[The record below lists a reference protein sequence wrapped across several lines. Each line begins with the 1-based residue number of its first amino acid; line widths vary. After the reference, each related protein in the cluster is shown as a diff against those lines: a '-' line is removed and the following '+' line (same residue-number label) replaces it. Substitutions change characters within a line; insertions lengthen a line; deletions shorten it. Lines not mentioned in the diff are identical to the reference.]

1 MRTYEHITQAMDVSR
16 LVPRRK
22 ECFLVGVFRSHGLA
36 KWLLDSIHQM
46 LMHTLIRYSLA
57 SIPQLA
63 TKSRLLK
70 TMIRSHSSENAYFS
84 WNTDLD
90 VPTEREAVGA
100 APLSSRHFCKAP
112 GAVGQLSGKNSGMNN
127 TIIVCKKRKRPTD
140 CAIHLSRTVP
150 IESATRDVCYA
161 TRIGDSILSR
171 HGSGMYLPLEDT
183 V

>member
-1 MRTYEHITQAMDVSR
+1 MRTYEHVTQAMDISR

-22 ECFLVGVFRSHGLA
+22 ECFLVRVFRSHGLA
-36 KWLLDSIHQM
+36 KWLLDSILEMPTHA
-46 LMHTLIRYSLA
+46 LIRYSLT

-70 TMIRSHSSENAYFS
+70 TIIRSYSSENAYFS
-84 WNTDLD
+84 WSADLD
-90 VPTEREAVGA
+90 GPTEREAAGA

-112 GAVGQLSGKNSGMNN
+112 GEVGQLSGMNN
-127 TIIVCKKRKRPTD
+127 TIMDCKKRKRPTD
-140 CAIHLSRTVP
+140 CAIHLSHTVP
-150 IESATRDVCYA
+150 VEYVTRDGCYA

>member
-1 MRTYEHITQAMDVSR
+1 MNISR
-16 LVPRRK
+16 LVPRR
-22 ECFLVGVFRSHGLA
+22 EERFLVGVFCSHGLA
-36 KWLLDSIHQM
+36 KWLLDSILQM
-46 LMHTLIRYSLA
+46 PTHALIRYSLT

-70 TMIRSHSSENAYFS
+70 TIIRSHSSENAYFS
-84 WNTDLD
+84 WSADLD

-112 GAVGQLSGKNSGMNN
+112 GEVGQLSGKNSGMNN
-127 TIIVCKKRKRPTD
+127 TIMVCKKHKRPTD

-150 IESATRDVCYA
+150 VESATRDRCYA